1 LDRAQTER
9 RSERSEK
16 FASEK
21 RSCNQNNDYDA
32 HVQVYMSIS
41 SSFLVTFL
49 FQSYSY
55 RFRFGNEGLLAR
67 VLSLLKIANRG
78 IISFPE
84 NLQVIFF
91 EKDRSGLT
99 ALHHAVRSGNK
110 FVVRWCM
117 QRTALAMPG
126 HYDLEDVEEP
136 LEGLEEDEKRF
147 NLKSL
152 IPDGAS
158 QQTKATLW
166 E

>member
-1 LDRAQTER
+1 
-9 RSERSEK
+9 
-16 FASEK
+16 
-21 RSCNQNNDYDA
+21 
-32 HVQVYMSIS
+32 M
-41 SSFLVTFL
+41 
-49 FQSYSY
+49 
-55 RFRFGNEGLLAR
+55 LAR
-67 VLSLLKIANRG
+67 VVSLLKIANQG
-78 IISFPE
+78 IVSFPE
-84 NLQVIFF
+84 NLQVILF

-110 FVVRWCM
+110 LLVRWCM
-117 QRTALAMPG
+117 QKTALAMPG

-136 LEGLEEDEKRF
+136 LNLEEDETLF